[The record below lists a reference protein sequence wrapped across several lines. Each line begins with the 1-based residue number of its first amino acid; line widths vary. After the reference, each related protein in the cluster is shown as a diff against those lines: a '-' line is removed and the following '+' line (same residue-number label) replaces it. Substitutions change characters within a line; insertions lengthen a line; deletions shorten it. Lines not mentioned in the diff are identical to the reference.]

1 MNNRKSLYIPGLK
14 GNTVLQLIIFV
25 TVMYLM
31 LAVSWAIIKLVY
43 VGNESTFF
51 DYFMPA
57 ISLGNLQV
65 IKGHWWTFI
74 TYFWFQEPHT
84 FMLLIS
90 NMVWFYIFGSV
101 VQELWGPRTI
111 FPLFIYGGVFG
122 GLAYTVA
129 LAIPQYANVGN
140 IQILGS
146 MGSVAAFAT
155 AAITMSPTYKYFV
168 AENISVPMILVV
180 GIYVILAV
188 LFTNF
193 SILNL
198 SFYFGGALAGF
209 IFAKLTLAGYRPG
222 AWMYAIVD
230 GLENSVTPK
239 AEQRARQIPLKPSK
253 TKPLQHF
260 PGSGVDQQKEIDRV
274 LDKINSKGYESLT
287 PAEKKI
293 LEDMSKS

>member
-14 GNTVLQLIIFV
+14 GNTVLQLIFFV

-43 VGNESTFF
+43 IGDESTFF

-57 ISLGNLQV
+57 ISLGNLQT
-65 IKGHWWTFI
+65 IKGHWWTLI
-74 TYFWFQEPHT
+74 TYFWFQSPQT

-90 NMVWFYIFGSV
+90 NMMWFYVFGSV
-101 VQELWGPRTI
+101 VQELIGPRNI

-122 GLAYTVA
+122 ALAYIVV
-129 LAIPQYANVGN
+129 LMMPQYANIGN
-140 IQILGS
+140 VQLLGS

-155 AAITMSPTYKYFV
+155 AAITLSPYYRYFIG
-168 AENISVPMILVV
+168 ESFSVPMLLVA
-180 GIYVILAV
+180 GIYLVLAV
-188 LFTNF
+188 LFSNF
-193 SILNL
+193 SLL
-198 SFYFGGALAGF
+198 FVSFYAGGAVAGF
-209 IFAKLTLAGYRPG
+209 AYAKLMVSGYRPG

-253 TKPLQHF
+253 AKPVQHF
-260 PGSGVDQQKEIDRV
+260 PGSGVDKQKEIDRV
-274 LDKINSKGYESLT
+274 LDKINSTGYESLT
-287 PAEKKI
+287 SGEKKI
-293 LEDMSKS
+293 LEDMSKG